1 MPGTLFASDSIEQHV
16 FRAAVLSIVLA
27 LALGQNAVLLCQV
40 WCDPPEAA
48 ATGCHHEDGTPSPTL
63 ARDAECDDG
72 LVGIADITRPELR
85 RGVSD
90 RDHGAVAVVR
100 FLFAPP
106 STGTL
111 HSESGAQL
119 LLQARPLVTPL
130 RL

>member
-1 MPGTLFASDSIEQHV
+1 M

-48 ATGCHHEDGTPSPTL
+48 ATGCHHEDGTPSPTV
-63 ARDAECDDG
+63 ARDGECDDG
-72 LVGIADITRPELR
+72 LVGGVAITGQDLR
-85 RGVSD
+85 RAASD
-90 RDHGAVAVVR
+90 RDHSAVGVVR
-100 FLFAPP
+100 VPFAPP

-111 HSESGAQL
+111 HSESGAQP